1 MMIFAGIVIFNP
13 NYERFKQNIECIINQ
28 VEEIILYNNGCSEE
42 VKLYID
48 SLASKKVKMVGEGCN
63 LGLAYALNQI
73 MKVAKDDH
81 ANWMITLDQDSV
93 LPENYVNEIEKRISL
108 HANEKIAIICPS
120 VIDKRR
126 INISNKVVSFSN
138 DDYYI
143 NMCITSGSC
152 TNIKAWEDV
161 GKFDEYLF
169 IDLIDNDFCK
179 RLVASDWKILKIASV
194 ELDQEFGKITPKGER
209 TVSFLKKVCEV
220 IPNEKLAVNVSKLA
234 YKKTVDPMRVYY
246 TNRNIIY
253 LNRKLKKIGGI
264 GYESYNANSYLGYVM
279 FFNLPSL
286 LRAGKKYD
294 VARAIIK
301 GTIDGIRAKRNAIIF
316 EINQ

>member
-1 MMIFAGIVIFNP
+1 MIWAGIVIFNP
-13 NYERFKQNIECIINQ
+13 NFDRFKKNIERIVNQ
-28 VEEIILYNNGCSEE
+28 VEGIVLYNNGCSEE

-48 SLASKKVKMVGEGCN
+48 SLAPKKVIMIGDGCN

-73 MKVAKDDH
+73 MKETREKHVD
-81 ANWMITLDQDSV
+81 WVITLDQDSV
-93 LPENYVNEIEKRISL
+93 LPDNYVDEIKKRILL

-126 INISNKVVSFSN
+126 IYVSNKVVPSN
-138 DDYYI
+138 VDDYYT

-152 TNIKAWEDV
+152 TYIKAWEDV

-179 RLVASDWKILKIASV
+179 RLIASGWKILKMASV
-194 ELDQEFGKITPKGER
+194 ELDQEFGKIFPKSER
-209 TVSFLKKVCEV
+209 TVSFFKKVCKV
-220 IPNEKLAVNVSKLA
+220 IPNKKLAVNVSKLA
-234 YKKTVDPMRVYY
+234 YKKMVDPMRVYY
-246 TNRNIIY
+246 TNRNILY
-253 LNRKLKKIGGI
+253 LNKKLKKIGGI
-264 GYESYNANSYLGYVM
+264 GYESYNANSYLGYIL

-286 LRAGKKYD
+286 LRARKKID

-301 GTIDGIRAKRNAIIF
+301 GTIDGIRAKENAIIF